1 MKMTSH
7 MKHINQ
13 TGTAVVL
20 AGLLFT
26 SGVEAAELSALHWK
40 SSLGEDAVI
49 AVVDEKVKVKT
60 SELDGG
66 KRLRVSFPATG
77 MAVDLKPLSGKGL
90 VKSVEAVKDNK
101 SVQIDL
107 VTSIPAHIS
116 VISVPGG
123 YRIST
128 EPAVSTAPIAKSGP
142 TVIPLAMTSDITG
155 AAAVTVEPA
164 NVEPVKAM
172 PAGDAAANSIKQ
184 ITFSRISGGRI
195 QVNIEMDARPEE
207 PAIFVT
213 KNPSRIA
220 MDFFSTR
227 NGLGKT
233 SLSASEGVLHS
244 INAVEVADR
253 TRVILNLDRN
263 ATYQTEI
270 TDSGL
275 TLILD
280 PDAVKSAS
288 GTAAKHVTFSSSA
301 GDKAHK
307 IESVDFRRGPQGE
320 GNITVGLSDPGVG
333 IDIDDEKGQV
343 IVDFSKTALH
353 EDLERRLDVID
364 FATPIQFIDTFR
376 EGKGTRM
383 VISVN
388 GEYEQIAY
396 QTGNTFTVSVRP
408 LTQAEQKEEDEF
420 GYSGERLSLNFQ
432 KIDVRS
438 SLQVIADFTGLNI
451 VTSDT
456 VTGSLTLRLQ
466 DVPWDQA
473 LDLILKTKGLAK
485 REKGNVVWI
494 APAKEIAAREK
505 AELEA
510 LKKTRELEPLISE
523 LIEINYASATDI
535 AKLLKSIKAID
546 GPFSQNSQGN
556 PFSSVSVNEI
566 PTESNSLLSERGSV
580 TVDARTNTLLVQD
593 TPSKIKE
600 VKKLISKLDQPVKQV
615 LIEARIVEA
624 RDGYSRTLGVRLGM
638 TNLNSNFNLGN
649 SDNSAGEAITAG
661 SLESAVDVHNAFND
675 PDGSSGIEVTGDGL
689 NVDLGSAG
697 LGNFLASSI
706 AFTLAKFADGYGQVL
721 GVELTALQAEGKGKL
736 ISSPRLITANNME
749 AHIEQGEERI
759 FTTNVLGVG
768 SVVTKKAVLGLTVTP
783 HITPDNR
790 IIMDVFI
797 TKDSFPN
804 PVLPNID
811 KKEIETQI
819 LLDHGETAVIGG
831 IYQQDIGEDVTKVP
845 LLGDLPVLGV
855 LFRNK
860 SITDQKTELLIFLT
874 PKIITP
880 SFGLLGS

>member
-26 SGVEAAELSALHWK
+26 SGAEAAELSALHWK

-49 AVVDEKVKVKT
+49 AVVDEKVQVRT

-66 KRLRVSFPATG
+66 KRLRVSFPATS
-77 MAVDLKPLSGKGL
+77 MVVDLKPLSGKGL

-164 NVEPVKAM
+164 KVEPAKVM
-172 PAGDAAANSIKQ
+172 PAGDEVANSIKQ

-195 QVNIEMDARPEE
+195 QVNIEMDARPDE

-288 GTAAKHVTFSSSA
+288 GAAAKHVTFSSSA
-301 GDKAHK
+301 GDRAHK

-320 GNITVGLSDPGVG
+320 GNITVSLSDPEVG

-343 IVDFSKTALH
+343 IIDFSKTALH

-388 GEYEQIAY
+388 GQYEQIAY

-408 LTQAEQKEEDEF
+408 LTQQEQKEEDEF

-456 VTGSLTLRLQ
+456 VKGSLTLRLQ

-523 LIEINYASATDI
+523 LIEINYASAEDI

-546 GPFSQNSQGN
+546 GPFSQNTQGN

-580 TVDARTNTLLVQD
+580 TVDSRTNTLLIQD

-615 LIEARIVEA
+615 LIETRIVEA
-624 RDGYSRTLGVRLGM
+624 RDGYSRTLGVRLGL

-649 SDNSAGEAITAG
+649 SDNSAGEAITSG
-661 SLESAVDVHNAFND
+661 SLEGAVNMHNAFND
-675 PDGSSGIEVTGDGL
+675 PGGNGEIEVTGDGL

-697 LGNFLASSI
+697 LGNFLASSV

-749 AHIEQGEERI
+749 AHIEQGQERI

-797 TKDSFPN
+797 TKDSFVSPTE
-804 PVLPNID
+804 PTID
-811 KKEIETQI
+811 TKEIETQI

-831 IYQQDIGEDVTKVP
+831 IYQQATGEDVTKVP

>member
-26 SGVEAAELSALHWK
+26 SGAEAAELSALHWK

-49 AVVDEKVKVKT
+49 AVVDEKVQVKT

-66 KRLRVSFPATG
+66 KRLRVSFPATS
-77 MAVDLKPLSGKGL
+77 MVVDLKPLSGKGL

-164 NVEPVKAM
+164 KVEPAKVM
-172 PAGDAAANSIKQ
+172 PAGDEVANSIKQ

-195 QVNIEMDARPEE
+195 QVNIEMDARPDE

-288 GTAAKHVTFSSSA
+288 GAAAKHVTFSSSA
-301 GDKAHK
+301 GDRAHK

-320 GNITVGLSDPGVG
+320 GNITVSLSDPEVG

-343 IVDFSKTALH
+343 IIDFSKTALH

-388 GEYEQIAY
+388 GQYEQIAY

-408 LTQAEQKEEDEF
+408 LTQQEQKEEDEF

-456 VTGSLTLRLQ
+456 VKGSLTLRLQ

-523 LIEINYASATDI
+523 LIEINYASAEDI

-546 GPFSQNSQGN
+546 GPFSQNTQGN

-580 TVDARTNTLLVQD
+580 TVDTRTNTLLIQD

-615 LIEARIVEA
+615 LIETRIVEA
-624 RDGYSRTLGVRLGM
+624 RDGYSRTLGVRLGL

-649 SDNSAGEAITAG
+649 SDNSAGEAITSG
-661 SLESAVDVHNAFND
+661 SLEGAVNMHNAFND
-675 PDGSSGIEVTGDGL
+675 PGGNGEIEVTGDGL

-697 LGNFLASSI
+697 LGNFLASSV

-749 AHIEQGEERI
+749 AHIEQGQERI

-797 TKDSFPN
+797 TKDSFVSPTE
-804 PVLPNID
+804 PTID
-811 KKEIETQI
+811 TKEIETQI

-831 IYQQDIGEDVTKVP
+831 IYQQATGEDVTKVP

>member
-1 MKMTSH
+1 MKYKIKIGAAT
-7 MKHINQ
+7 
-13 TGTAVVL
+13 VF
-20 AGLLFT
+20 AGLLLT
-26 SGVEAAELSALHWK
+26 SVAEAAELSSLQWK

-49 AVVDEKVKVKT
+49 VSVDEKVQVKT
-60 SELDGG
+60 TEHDGG
-66 KRLRVSFPATG
+66 KRLRVSFPETV
-77 MAVDLKPLSGKGL
+77 MISDLGPLQGKGL
-90 VKSVEAVKDNK
+90 VKSVEPVKDSK
-101 SVQIDL
+101 SVHIDL
-107 VTSIPAHIS
+107 VTSVPAHIS

-142 TVIPLAMTSDITG
+142 TVIPLAMTSAVG
-155 AAAVTVEPA
+155 VAAEATA
-164 NVEPVKAM
+164 EPVKTA
-172 PAGDAAANSIKQ
+172 PSGEAGTKGNMIKQ
-184 ITFSRISGGRI
+184 ITYGRISGGRI
-195 QVNIEMDARPEE
+195 QVKIEMNSRPDE
-207 PAIFVT
+207 PATFVT

-220 MDFFSTR
+220 MDFFNTQ
-227 NGLGKT
+227 NGLDSNT
-233 SLSASEGVLHS
+233 LSANEGVLHS
-244 INAVEVADR
+244 INTVEVADR
-253 TRVILNLDRN
+253 TRVILNLGQN
-263 ATYQTEI
+263 ATYQSEI
-270 TDSGL
+270 SDSGI
-275 TLILD
+275 TLVLD
-280 PDAVKSAS
+280 PGEVSTAS
-288 GTAAKHVTFSSSA
+288 KAASKQMKFSSGAS
-301 GDKAHK
+301 DKAHR
-307 IESVDFRRGPQGE
+307 IESIDFRRGPQGE
-320 GNITVGLSDPGVG
+320 GNITVSLSGPDVG
-333 IDIDDEKGQV
+333 IDIDDEKGKV
-343 IVDFSKTALH
+343 IIDFSKTGLH
-353 EDLERRLDVID
+353 EDLERRLDVLD
-364 FATPIQFIDTFR
+364 FATPIQTIDTFR

-383 VISVN
+383 VIAVN
-388 GEYEQIAY
+388 GQYDQIAY

-408 LTQAEQKEEDEF
+408 LLESEQAEVDEF

-438 SLQVIADFTGLNI
+438 ALQVIADFTGLNI

-456 VTGSLTLRLQ
+456 VKGSLTLRLQ

-494 APAKEIAAREK
+494 APAKEIAQREK

-510 LKKTRELEPLISE
+510 LKKTRDLEPLISE
-523 LIEINYASATDI
+523 LIEVNYASAADL
-535 AKLLKSIKAID
+535 AKLLKSIKAVE
-546 GPFSQNSQGN
+546 GPFSQNTGGN
-556 PFSSVSVNEI
+556 PFSSVSVGDI
-566 PTESNSLLSERGSV
+566 PTESNSLLSSRGSV
-580 TVDARTNTLLVQD
+580 TVDTRTNTLLVQD
-593 TPSKIKE
+593 TPSKITE
-600 VKKLISKLDQPVKQV
+600 IKKMIAKLDQPVKQV
-615 LIEARIVEA
+615 LIETRIVEA
-624 RDGYSRTLGVRLGM
+624 RDGYSRTLGVRLGL

-661 SLESAVDVHNAFND
+661 SLESAVDVHNAFQ
-675 PDGSSGIEVTGDGL
+675 GEGAGIEVTGDGL

-697 LGNFLASSI
+697 LGNFLASSV

-749 AHIEQGEERI
+749 AHIEQGQERI

-797 TKDSFPN
+797 TKDSFVS
-804 PVLPNID
+804 PVEPTID
-811 KKEIETQI
+811 TKEIETQI

-831 IYQQDIGEDVTKVP
+831 IFQQQIGEDVTKVP

-860 SITDQKTELLIFLT
+860 SITDQKSELLIFLT

-880 SFGLLGS
+880 SFGLVDS

>member
-1 MKMTSH
+1 
-7 MKHINQ
+7 N
-13 TGTAVVL
+13 
-20 AGLLFT
+20 
-26 SGVEAAELSALHWK
+26 
-40 SSLGEDAVI
+40 
-49 AVVDEKVKVKT
+49 
-60 SELDGG
+60 
-66 KRLRVSFPATG
+66 
-77 MAVDLKPLSGKGL
+77 
-90 VKSVEAVKDNK
+90 
-101 SVQIDL
+101 
-107 VTSIPAHIS
+107 
-116 VISVPGG
+116 
-123 YRIST
+123 
-128 EPAVSTAPIAKSGP
+128 
-142 TVIPLAMTSDITG
+142 
-155 AAAVTVEPA
+155 
-164 NVEPVKAM
+164 AM
-172 PAGDAAANSIKQ
+172 PASDAARANSIKQ
-184 ITFSRISGGRI
+184 ITYSRISGGRI
-195 QVNIEMDARPEE
+195 QVNIEMDARPDE
-207 PAIFVT
+207 PAVFVT

-227 NGLGKT
+227 NGLGKNT
-233 SLSASEGVLHS
+233 LTASEGVLHS

-253 TRVILNLDRN
+253 TRIILNLDRN
-263 ATYQTEI
+263 AAYQTQI
-270 TDSGL
+270 TDGGL
-275 TLILD
+275 TMILD
-280 PDAVKSAS
+280 PDAVVAAS
-288 GTAAKHVTFSSSA
+288 GSAAKHMKFSTSV
-301 GDKAHK
+301 GDRPHK
-307 IESVDFRRGPQGE
+307 IAGIDFRRGPQGE
-320 GNITVGLSDPGVG
+320 GNIIVNLSDPEVG

-343 IVDFSKTALH
+343 IIDFNKTALH

-364 FATPIQFIDTFR
+364 FATPIQTIDTFK

-388 GEYEQIAY
+388 GQYEQIAY

-408 LTQAEQKEEDEF
+408 LMENELKQEDEF

-438 SLQVIADFTGLNI
+438 ALQVIADFTGLNI

-456 VTGSLTLRLQ
+456 VKGSLTLRLQ

-523 LIEINYASATDI
+523 LIEVNYASAEDI
-535 AKLLKSIKAID
+535 ASLLKSIKAIE
-546 GPFSQNSQGN
+546 GPFAQNSQGN

-580 TVDARTNTLLVQD
+580 TVDARTNTLLIQD

-600 VKKLISKLDQPVKQV
+600 IKKLISKLDQPVKQV
-615 LIEARIVEA
+615 LIETRIVEA

-661 SLESAVDVHNAFND
+661 SLESAVEVHNAFND
-675 PDGSSGIEVTGDGL
+675 PTGETGIEVTGDGL

-749 AHIEQGEERI
+749 AHIEQGQERI

-790 IIMDVFI
+790 IIMDVYI
-797 TKDSFPN
+797 TKDSFVSPTD
-804 PVLPNID
+804 PTID
-811 KKEIETQI
+811 TKEIETQI

-831 IYQQDIGEDVTKVP
+831 IYQQSIGEDVTKVP

-860 SITDQKTELLIFLT
+860 SVTDQKSELLIFLT